1 MEIVLVR
8 HGESDANRR
17 GIIQGR
23 GDYPL
28 SDVGRSQASATAAAL
43 ADFRP
48 DRIFVSPLGRAR
60 QTAEII
66 NQPHLVEI
74 ASLPE
79 LMEYNLG
86 EFEGQRFED
95 VLTKYPEVRPGRQ
108 RGVPFH
114 HLAPGAETDA
124 EADERARRALALVL
138 DSGLSRVL
146 VVAHL
151 GILERILLAALDG
164 TGAEIPRSTWP
175 LRNCSI
181 TRVRVMAGR
190 WELIGVNETGHLGRK

>member
-8 HGESDANRR
+8 HGESDANRQ

-28 SDVGRSQASATAAAL
+28 SDVGRDQARATSAAL
-43 ADFRP
+43 ADFHP
-48 DRIFVSPLGRAR
+48 ALIFTSPLGRAR
-60 QTAEII
+60 ETAEII
-66 NQPHLVEI
+66 NQPHQVEI
-74 ASLPE
+74 ADLPE

-86 EFEGQRFED
+86 EFEGMRFED
-95 VLTKYPEVRPGRQ
+95 VLTKYPAVRPGLKN
-108 RGVPFH
+108 GVPFH

-138 DSGLSRVL
+138 GSGRPRVL

-151 GILERILLAALDG
+151 GILERLLLAALDG
-164 TGAEIPRSTWP
+164 QGSQIPASAWP
-175 LRNCSI
+175 LRNCSV
-181 TRVRVMAGR
+181 TRLRVTAGR
-190 WELIGVNETGHLGRK
+190 RELIGLNETGHLR